1 MAHQKLICSG
11 NDIFVFSN
19 IFMKPFT
26 LYFLWITMVFCVNNV
41 CAQVPNPQYD
51 KMLADSLGSD
61 ENGMKSYVFVILKTG
76 PVNIE
81 DKAERARLFKGHI
94 ENINLLAQKGLL
106 VVAGPFGK
114 NDIQYRGLFILNVKT
129 VEEARSLCDTDPAV
143 KAGIFEVVL
152 IPWYGSAALGEYIK
166 ISEKLNKYKM

>member
-1 MAHQKLICSG
+1 MLS
-11 NDIFVFSN
+11 VLN
-19 IFMKPFT
+19 IA
-26 LYFLWITMVFCVNNV
+26 
-41 CAQVPNPQYD
+41 AQIPNPLYD
-51 KMLADSLGSD
+51 KSLADSLGSD

-76 PVNIE
+76 PAKIE
-81 DKAERARLFKGHI
+81 DKAERTLLFKGHM
-94 ENINLLAQKGLL
+94 ENINRLAKEGLL

-114 NDIQYRGLFILNVKT
+114 NDVQYRGLFILNVKT
-129 VEEARSLCDTDPAV
+129 IEEGQTLCATDPAV